1 MGVTVAETFA
11 QEPPAQRLAETS
23 RHSKLPPPSLVPR
36 RTTQIM
42 KILGLPPPPPCAS
55 PIH

>member
-23 RHSKLPPPSLVPR
+23 RHSKLPSPSLVPTYHTNDEDFGPAA
-36 RTTQIM
+36 TTTT
-42 KILGLPPPPPCAS
+42 LR
-55 PIH
+55 